1 MMAAATDRIAI
12 TPAERRGA
20 VLDLIAAARSRLI
33 LSLFRCDD
41 FSVLDA
47 LVAALARGV
56 TLDVLITDRAKGG
69 RKRLDQIS
77 TVLANSGATMHR
89 YGDRVV
95 KYHAKYMAADTRLAL
110 IGSANWTHKCL
121 DKTCDF
127 MLTTGDRGV
136 VRAVD
141 QLFAAD
147 CAGRPLGSDAANDRL
162 VIGPEHARARL
173 AALLRSA
180 RRSIDIV
187 DPQLTDPDMRG
198 LLAER
203 RDAGVRVTCRGRRDV
218 GGLSPHGKLIV
229 VDGQTAVIGSLS
241 LSALH
246 LGFRRELAISTT
258 DRRVVRSLNSFL
270 AGLDRARTRRPGS
283 TKRTPIEGAL

>member
-1 MMAAATDRIAI
+1 MMVAAMDRIAI
-12 TPAERRGA
+12 TPAERRAA
-20 VLDLIAAARSRLI
+20 VIDLIAAARSRLI

-56 TLDVLITDRAKGG
+56 TLEVLTTDRAKGG
-69 RKRLDQIS
+69 RKRLDQIF

-89 YGDRVV
+89 YGDSVV

-136 VRAVD
+136 VRALD

-162 VIGPEHARARL
+162 VIGPESARVRL
-173 AALLRSA
+173 AALLCSA
-180 RRSIDIV
+180 RRSIDII

-198 LLAER
+198 LLLER
-203 RDAGVRVTCRGRRDV
+203 RDAGVRVTCRGRHDV
-218 GGLSPHGKLIV
+218 GGLSAHGKLIV
-229 VDGQTAVIGSLS
+229 VDGHTAVIGSLS
-241 LSALH
+241 LSALQ

-258 DRRVVRSLNSFL
+258 DRRVVRSLSGFL
-270 AGLDRARTRRPGS
+270 AGLDLARARRVGSTRR
-283 TKRTPIEGAL
+283 TPLKGAL

>member
-1 MMAAATDRIAI
+1 MAPSTDRIAI
-12 TPAERRGA
+12 TPAERRAA
-20 VLDLIAAARSRLI
+20 VLDLIDAARSRLI

-56 TLDVLITDRAKGG
+56 TVEVLMTDRAKGG

-77 TVLANSGATMHR
+77 TVLANSGATLHR

-95 KYHAKYMAADTRLAL
+95 KYHAKYMVADTRLAL
-110 IGSANWTHKCL
+110 IGSANWTRKCL
-121 DKTCDF
+121 GRTCDF
-127 MLTTGDRGV
+127 ILTTGDHGV
-136 VRAVD
+136 VRAVE

-147 CAGRPLGSDAANDRL
+147 CAGRPLGAAAENDRL
-162 VIGPEHARARL
+162 VIGPENARARL

-187 DPQLTDPDMRG
+187 DPQLTDPDMLG
-198 LLAER
+198 LLVER
-203 RDAGVRVTCRGRRDV
+203 RDAGVRVTCHGSHEV
-218 GGLSPHGKLIV
+218 GDLTAHGKVMV
-229 VDGQTAVIGSLS
+229 VDGRTAVIGSLS

-246 LGFRRELAISTT
+246 LGFRRELAMSTT
-258 DRRVVRSLNSFL
+258 DRRVVRSLNGFL
-270 AGLDRARTRRPGS
+270 AALDPPRTRRAGS
-283 TKRTPIEGAL
+283 SKRTPVEGAL